1 MEKILVVVIGVLVV
15 ALAQAIGPRI
25 RISPPLILV
34 VTGAII
40 GILPMVPEVE
50 LDPEWILVG
59 VLPPLLYSA
68 AVSMPAMDFRRELG
82 TISALSFLL
91 VLVSAVGLGF
101 FFAWLIPGIGIATG
115 IALGAIVSPTDA
127 VATSIAKRVG
137 APSRV
142 IAVLEGESMLNDAS
156 ALVLMRAAVAATSAA
171 APVSFAGV
179 AGEFVGAVVG
189 AVIIGA
195 VVGVVNLRV
204 GALVRNATVNTA
216 ISFTVPF
223 LAYLPAEELGASGLV
238 AAVTAGLV
246 TGTGAVKYLTPQHR
260 FSDRQN
266 WRTIELI
273 LEGGVFLIMGLE
285 LYGLVKDVQRDHTG
299 VHAAIAVGVAALL
312 VVTVI
317 RALYVVPLVWWL
329 GHKARRRSDQ
339 REYLADASEAVHARR
354 LEFGQAERSAKRKPG
369 VRRRLRRRRLGDL
382 GEADLSTV
390 SADTAALYD
399 SRLTRRLADIDYVLA
414 APMGKAEAT
423 IIIWAGMRGVVT
435 LAAAQTLPAETHSR
449 PMLVLIAFVVAALSL
464 LLQGGT
470 LPSLIKRLKLPD
482 MSQNRAAGRA
492 RLRREMAIAATKVI
506 SASPAVQDSPA
517 LRARVVQWTQRTDE
531 QKQADD
537 EDDDTRLSPAQIGAE
552 YARIRRA
559 IIAAQ
564 REILLRHRES
574 GVYSSGLLT
583 RELAQLDAE
592 EISLDM
598 RAAE

>member
-1 MEKILVVVIGVLVV
+1 MEKILVVVVGILVV
-15 ALAQAIGPRI
+15 ALAQEIGPRI

-34 VTGAII
+34 VTGAIV
-40 GILPMVPEVE
+40 GILPMVPEIE
-50 LDPEWILVG
+50 LDPAWILVG

-91 VLVSAVGLGF
+91 VLVSAVALGF
-101 FFAWLIPGIGIATG
+101 FFTWLIPELDIATG

-156 ALVLMRAAVAATSAA
+156 ALVLLRAAVAATASSI
-171 APVSFAGV
+171 SFAGV
-179 AGEFVGAVVG
+179 AANFVYAVLAAVVVG
-189 AVIIGA
+189 G

-204 GALVRNATVNTA
+204 GSLVRNATVNTA

-273 LEGGVFLIMGLE
+273 LEGGVFLVMGLE
-285 LYGLVKDVQRDHTG
+285 LYGLVRDAQRDHTG
-299 VHAAIAVGVAALL
+299 VLAAIGIGVAALL
-312 VVTVI
+312 VITAI
-317 RALYVVPLVWWL
+317 RAMYVVPLVWL
-329 GHKARRRSDQ
+329 LKRKARRRSGQ
-339 REYLADASEAVHARR
+339 REILADASEAVHARR
-354 LEFGQAERSAKRKPG
+354 LEFGNAERSRKTAPG
-369 VRRRLRRRRLGDL
+369 VRRRLRRRRLDGL
-382 GEADLSTV
+382 GEADLSNV

-435 LAAAQTLPAETHSR
+435 LAAAQTLPADTQAR

-464 LLQGGT
+464 LIQGGS
-470 LPSLIKRLKLPD
+470 LPLLIKRLTLRD

-492 RLRREMAIAATKVI
+492 RLRREMGVAASRVIAE
-506 SASPAVQDSPA
+506 SPAVRESPA
-517 LRARVVQWTQRTDE
+517 LRARVVQWTQRADE

-537 EDDDTRLSPAQIGAE
+537 EDDDTRMSPAQVGAE
-552 YARIRRA
+552 YTRIRRA

>member
-1 MEKILVVVIGVLVV
+1 MEKILVVVVGVLAV
-15 ALAQAIGPRI
+15 ALAQEIGPRI

-34 VTGAII
+34 VTGAIV
-40 GILPMVPEVE
+40 GILPFIPEIE

-101 FFAWLIPGIGIATG
+101 FFTWLIPDLGIATG

-156 ALVLMRAAVAATSAA
+156 ALVLLRAAVAATASSI
-171 APVSFAGV
+171 SFAGV
-179 AGEFVGAVVG
+179 AVNFLYAVLAAVVIGAIVGA
-189 AVIIGA
+189 
-195 VVGVVNLRV
+195 VNLRV

-285 LYGLVKDVQRDHTG
+285 LYGLVRDAQRDHSG
-299 VHAAIAVGVAALL
+299 VLAALGIGVAALV
-312 VVTVI
+312 VVTAI
-317 RALYVVPLVWWL
+317 RAIYVVPLVWWL
-329 GHKARRRSDQ
+329 GYKAGRRSDQ
-339 REYLADASEAVHARR
+339 REFLADASEAVHARR
-354 LEFGQAERSAKRKPG
+354 LEFDPAERAG
-369 VRRRLRRRRLGDL
+369 RRRPGMRRLLRRRRLDDL
-382 GEADLSTV
+382 GDADLSGV
-390 SADTAALYD
+390 SVDTAALYD

-414 APMGKAEAT
+414 APMGRAEGT

-435 LAAAQTLPAETHSR
+435 LAAAQTLPADTESR

-464 LLQGGT
+464 LVQGGT
-470 LPSLIKRLKLPD
+470 LPLLIKRLKLPD

-492 RLRREMAIAATKVI
+492 RLRREMGVAASRVIAE
-506 SASPAVQDSPA
+506 SPSVHDSPA
-517 LRARVVQWTQRTDE
+517 LRARVVQWTQRADE

-537 EDDDTRLSPAQIGAE
+537 EADDTMPSPAQIGAE
-552 YARIRRA
+552 YTRIRRA

>member
-1 MEKILVVVIGVLVV
+1 MEKILVVVVGVLAV
-15 ALAQAIGPRI
+15 ALAQEIGPRI

-34 VTGAII
+34 VTGAIV
-40 GILPMVPEVE
+40 GILPFIPEIE

-101 FFAWLIPGIGIATG
+101 FFTWLIPDLGIATG

-156 ALVLMRAAVAATSAA
+156 ALVLLRAAVAATASSI
-171 APVSFAGV
+171 SFAGV
-179 AGEFVGAVVG
+179 AVNFLYAVLAAVVIGAIVGA
-189 AVIIGA
+189 
-195 VVGVVNLRV
+195 VNLRV

-285 LYGLVKDVQRDHTG
+285 LYGLVRDAQRDHSG
-299 VHAAIAVGVAALL
+299 VLAALGIGVAALV
-312 VVTVI
+312 VVTAI
-317 RALYVVPLVWWL
+317 WAIYVVPLVWWL
-329 GHKARRRSDQ
+329 GYKAGRRSDQ
-339 REYLADASEAVHARR
+339 REFLADASEAVHARR
-354 LEFGQAERSAKRKPG
+354 LEFDPAERAG
-369 VRRRLRRRRLGDL
+369 RRRPGMRRLLRRRRLDDL
-382 GEADLSTV
+382 GDADLSGV
-390 SADTAALYD
+390 SVDTAALYD

-414 APMGKAEAT
+414 APMGRAEGT

-435 LAAAQTLPAETHSR
+435 LAAAQTLPADTESR

-464 LLQGGT
+464 LVQGGT
-470 LPSLIKRLKLPD
+470 LPLLIKRLKLPD

-492 RLRREMAIAATKVI
+492 RLRREMGVAASRVIAE
-506 SASPAVQDSPA
+506 SPSVHDSPA
-517 LRARVVQWTQRTDE
+517 LRARVVQWTQRADE

-537 EDDDTRLSPAQIGAE
+537 EADDTMPSPAQIGAE
-552 YARIRRA
+552 YTRIRRA

>member
-1 MEKILVVVIGVLVV
+1 MEKILVVVVGILVV
-15 ALAQAIGPRI
+15 ALAQEIGPRI

-34 VTGAII
+34 VTGAIV
-40 GILPMVPEVE
+40 GILPMVPEIE

-91 VLVSAVGLGF
+91 VLVSAVALGF
-101 FFAWLIPGIGIATG
+101 FFTWLIPELDIATG

-156 ALVLMRAAVAATSAA
+156 ALVLLRAAVAATASSI
-171 APVSFAGV
+171 SFAGV
-179 AGEFVGAVVG
+179 AANFVYAVLAAVVVG
-189 AVIIGA
+189 G

-204 GALVRNATVNTA
+204 GSLVRNATVNTA

-273 LEGGVFLIMGLE
+273 LEGGVFLVMGLE
-285 LYGLVKDVQRDHTG
+285 LYGLVRDAQRDHTG
-299 VHAAIAVGVAALL
+299 VLAAIGIGVAALL
-312 VVTVI
+312 VITAI
-317 RALYVVPLVWWL
+317 RAMYVVPLVWL
-329 GHKARRRSDQ
+329 LKRKARRRSGQ
-339 REYLADASEAVHARR
+339 REILADASEAVHARR
-354 LEFGQAERSAKRKPG
+354 LEFGNAERSRKTAPG
-369 VRRRLRRRRLGDL
+369 VRRRLRRRRLDGL
-382 GEADLSTV
+382 GEADLSNV

-435 LAAAQTLPAETHSR
+435 LAAAQTLPADTQAR

-464 LLQGGT
+464 LIQGGS
-470 LPSLIKRLKLPD
+470 LPLLIKRLTLRD

-492 RLRREMAIAATKVI
+492 RLRREMGVAASRVIAE
-506 SASPAVQDSPA
+506 SPAVRESPA
-517 LRARVVQWTQRTDE
+517 LRARVVQWTQRADE

-537 EDDDTRLSPAQIGAE
+537 EDDDTRMSPAQVGAE
-552 YARIRRA
+552 YTRIRRA

>member
-1 MEKILVVVIGVLVV
+1 MEKILVVVVGILVV
-15 ALAQAIGPRI
+15 ALAQEIGPRI

-34 VTGAII
+34 VTGAIV
-40 GILPMVPEVE
+40 GILPMVPEIE

-91 VLVSAVGLGF
+91 VLVSAVALGF
-101 FFAWLIPGIGIATG
+101 FFTWLIPDLDIATG

-156 ALVLMRAAVAATSAA
+156 ALVLLRAAVAATASSI
-171 APVSFAGV
+171 SFAGV
-179 AGEFVGAVVG
+179 AANFVYAVLAAVVVG
-189 AVIIGA
+189 G

-204 GALVRNATVNTA
+204 GSLVRNATVNTA

-273 LEGGVFLIMGLE
+273 LEGGVFLVMGLE
-285 LYGLVKDVQRDHTG
+285 LYGLVRDAQRDHTG
-299 VHAAIAVGVAALL
+299 VPAALGIGVAALL
-312 VVTVI
+312 VITAI
-317 RALYVVPLVWWL
+317 RAVYVVPLVWL
-329 GHKARRRSDQ
+329 LRRKARRRSGQ
-339 REYLADASEAVHARR
+339 REILADASEAVHARR
-354 LEFGQAERSAKRKPG
+354 LEFDKAERTKKSAPG
-369 VRRRLRRRRLGDL
+369 VRRRLRRRRLDEL
-382 GEADLSTV
+382 GEADLSNV

-435 LAAAQTLPAETHSR
+435 LAAAQTLPADTQSR

-464 LLQGGT
+464 LIQGGS
-470 LPSLIKRLKLPD
+470 LPLLITRLKLRD

-492 RLRREMAIAATKVI
+492 RLRREMGVAASRVIAQ
-506 SASPAVQDSPA
+506 SPAVRESPA
-517 LRARVVQWTQRTDE
+517 LRARVVQWTQRADE

-537 EDDDTRLSPAQIGAE
+537 EADDTRMSPAQVGAE
-552 YARIRRA
+552 YTRIRRA

>member
-1 MEKILVVVIGVLVV
+1 MEKILVVVVGILVV
-15 ALAQAIGPRI
+15 ALAQEIGPRI

-34 VTGAII
+34 VTGAIV
-40 GILPMVPEVE
+40 GILPMVPEIE

-91 VLVSAVGLGF
+91 VLVSAVALGF
-101 FFAWLIPGIGIATG
+101 FFTWLIPELDIATG

-156 ALVLMRAAVAATSAA
+156 ALVLLRAAVAATASSI
-171 APVSFAGV
+171 SFAGV
-179 AGEFVGAVVG
+179 AANFVYAVLAAVVVG
-189 AVIIGA
+189 G

-204 GALVRNATVNTA
+204 GSLVRNATVNTA

-273 LEGGVFLIMGLE
+273 LEGGVFLVMGLE
-285 LYGLVKDVQRDHTG
+285 LYGLVRDAQRDHTG
-299 VHAAIAVGVAALL
+299 VLAAIGIGVAALL
-312 VVTVI
+312 VITAI
-317 RALYVVPLVWWL
+317 RAMYVVPLVWL
-329 GHKARRRSDQ
+329 LKRKARRRSGQ
-339 REYLADASEAVHARR
+339 REILADASEAVHARR
-354 LEFGQAERSAKRKPG
+354 LEFGNAERSRKTAPG
-369 VRRRLRRRRLGDL
+369 VRRRLRRRRLDGL
-382 GEADLSTV
+382 GEADLSNV

-435 LAAAQTLPAETHSR
+435 LAAAQTLPADTQAR
-449 PMLVLIAFVVAALSL
+449 PMLVLIA
-464 LLQGGT
+464 
-470 LPSLIKRLKLPD
+470 
-482 MSQNRAAGRA
+482 
-492 RLRREMAIAATKVI
+492 
-506 SASPAVQDSPA
+506 
-517 LRARVVQWTQRTDE
+517 
-531 QKQADD
+531 
-537 EDDDTRLSPAQIGAE
+537 
-552 YARIRRA
+552 
-559 IIAAQ
+559 
-564 REILLRHRES
+564 
-574 GVYSSGLLT
+574 
-583 RELAQLDAE
+583 
-592 EISLDM
+592 
-598 RAAE
+598 

>member
-15 ALAQAIGPRI
+15 ALAQEIGPRI

-204 GALVRNATVNTA
+204 GALVRNAT
-216 ISFTVPF
+216 
-223 LAYLPAEELGASGLV
+223 GGLD
-238 AAVTAGLV
+238 A
-246 TGTGAVKYLTPQHR
+246 
-260 FSDRQN
+260 
-266 WRTIELI
+266 WE
-273 LEGGVFLIMGLE
+273 
-285 LYGLVKDVQRDHTG
+285 
-299 VHAAIAVGVAALL
+299 AALAL
-312 VVTVI
+312 VI
-317 RALYVVPLVWWL
+317 L
-329 GHKARRRSDQ
+329 GVSLWRRQ
-339 REYLADASEAVHARR
+339 R
-354 LEFGQAERSAKRKPG
+354 
-369 VRRRLRRRRLGDL
+369 
-382 GEADLSTV
+382 
-390 SADTAALYD
+390 
-399 SRLTRRLADIDYVLA
+399 
-414 APMGKAEAT
+414 
-423 IIIWAGMRGVVT
+423 
-435 LAAAQTLPAETHSR
+435 
-449 PMLVLIAFVVAALSL
+449 
-464 LLQGGT
+464 
-470 LPSLIKRLKLPD
+470 
-482 MSQNRAAGRA
+482 
-492 RLRREMAIAATKVI
+492 
-506 SASPAVQDSPA
+506 
-517 LRARVVQWTQRTDE
+517 
-531 QKQADD
+531 
-537 EDDDTRLSPAQIGAE
+537 IG
-552 YARIRRA
+552 
-559 IIAAQ
+559 
-564 REILLRHRES
+564 
-574 GVYSSGLLT
+574 
-583 RELAQLDAE
+583 
-592 EISLDM
+592 
-598 RAAE
+598 